1 MNSEPTDSELGAALR
16 EAAKKTSF
24 SPLGLLT
31 FAGIAAEDYKRSVLP
46 SQFITSKS
54 RKFQY
59 QAQLVSEFIFDAGIA
74 SSLPEWVGSLIG
86 EGSKIEKWEW
96 DDGVAVL
103 RLLDPKGLVLGSKT
117 L

>member
-1 MNSEPTDSELGAALR
+1 MNSEPTDAELGAALR

-46 SQFITSKS
+46 SQFFTSKNG
-54 RKFQY
+54 KFQY
-59 QAQLVSEFIFDAGIA
+59 HAKFVCEFAFDDEIA
-74 SSLPEWVGSLIG
+74 ASLPEWVTPLIG
-86 EGSKIEKWEW
+86 EGFKIEKWEW

-103 RLLDPKGLVLGSKT
+103 RLLDARGLVVGSKT